1 MSDLSLVF
9 TLLAAVLF
17 PIGVFIRNLPSL
29 SKNLNTERYH
39 FLLTFPLVAEVILL
53 VINWLFN
60 GNIDFENTIF
70 MIAFIFQYVINY
82 CISDY
87 TFKNGNLFLLKKENN
102 VFAKATIIML
112 MFLVFMVGIYFN
124 LVSLVATEFFSVE
137 SF

>member
-17 PIGVFIRNLPSL
+17 PIGIFIRNLPAL

-70 MIAFIFQYVINY
+70 MISFIFQYVINY

-87 TFKNGNLFLLKKENN
+87 TFKNGNLFLLKK
-102 VFAKATIIML
+102 KT
-112 MFLVFMVGIYFN
+112 MFLRKQ
-124 LVSLVATEFFSVE
+124 LLLC
-137 SF
+137 